1 MPTPPPAMRP
11 LLAPFA
17 PHFARRVW
25 PHAPVLLVGT
35 ILAPGRRTVAAAL
48 RAMGLDRRAGFER
61 YHRVLNR
68 ARWSGLAVSRT
79 LLGLLGAAFV
89 PDGPLVVGIDETV
102 ERRRGAK
109 LAAKGIDR
117 DAVRSSHSHVVKAS
131 GLRWVCL
138 MLLVP
143 VPWAGRVWALPFL
156 TALAPA
162 ERYNRDRGR
171 RHKAPTD
178 WAGQLLLVVR
188 RWWPDR
194 PIVAVADAPYA
205 AIDLLA
211 RCRAVRRPVTVVTRL
226 RLDAALYAP
235 APPRRPHQNGRPRVN
250 GARLPTLAAT
260 AADPATEW
268 APATVANWYGRGPRA
283 VEVATDTAVWYHSGQ
298 PPVPLRWVLVRDP
311 AGAFD
316 PQALLCTDQD
326 AAPAQILGWFVPRW
340 QLRGHLRGGAP
351 PPRGRNPAPV
361 VRAGDPARAAGAAG
375 PVRAGDAG
383 GPPAHGCRRPR
394 PAGRLVSQTAP
405 HVRGRT
411 RLGAAGIVGVRE
423 FLHVPRQGGH
433 GRRAP
438 RGARALDRR
447 ALLRGLN
454 GQSRAKSV
462 YQNPAAAADAR
473 LMEVAEWIGG
483 FWNAVPPPPGAHG
496 PRLAQGWPV
505 PGLTVTASPRRAATA
520 ATVFGERTGPS
531 QHRGGSG
538 RVAIARQCG
547 GVSPAVGT
555 T

>member
-68 ARWSGLAVSRT
+68 DRWSGLAVSRT

-109 LAAKGIDR
+109 LAAKEIDR

-340 QLRGHLRGGAP
+340 QREVTFAEARRHLGVETQRQWSE
-351 PPRGRNPAPV
+351 PA
-361 VRAGDPARAAGAAG
+361 
-375 PVRAGDAG
+375 
-383 GPPAHGCRRPR
+383 
-394 PAGRLVSQTAP
+394 
-405 HVRGRT
+405 
-411 RLGAAGIVGVRE
+411 I
-423 FLHVPRQGGH
+423 
-433 GRRAP
+433 RRAP
-438 RGARALDRR
+438 P
-447 ALLRGLN
+447 ALLGLFALVTLVAHPHMVAGVPVRQAAWYPKPLPTFADALASVRRGLWASESFCTSP
-454 GQSRAKSV
+454 GRGDMADVPRAV
-462 YQNPAAAADAR
+462 LERLTDAR
-473 LMEVAEWIGG
+473 CY
-483 FWNAVPPPPGAHG
+483 
-496 PRLAQGWPV
+496 
-505 PGLTVTASPRRAATA
+505 AA
-520 ATVFGERTGPS
+520 
-531 QHRGGSG
+531 
-538 RVAIARQCG
+538 
-547 GVSPAVGT
+547 
-555 T
+555 